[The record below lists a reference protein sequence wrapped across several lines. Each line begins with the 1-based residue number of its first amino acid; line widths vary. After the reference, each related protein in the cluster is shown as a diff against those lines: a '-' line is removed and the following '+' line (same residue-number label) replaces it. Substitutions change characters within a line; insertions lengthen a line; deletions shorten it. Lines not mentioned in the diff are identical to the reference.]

1 MGAQAFRILALEAA
15 GPNAP
20 EVLDLVEGED
30 NHVGLLLRPAFQP
43 PFIPLADPFH
53 TFDFRQSPGDP
64 IKVK

>member
-30 NHVGLLLRPAFQP
+30 NHVGLLFRPAFQP
-43 PFIPLADPFH
+43 HSSPLQIHF
-53 TFDFRQSPGDP
+53 TLLTS
-64 IKVK
+64 VKALAIRSR